1 MKKAISFVLT
11 AVMCAG
17 LLAGCGGT
25 TAGSDSSAAPES
37 AAAPASTEAA
47 EDAEAEAPA
56 ESTAATGAAFK
67 LGGTAPLTG
76 SAAIYGNAVMN
87 GAQIAVD
94 EINAEGGAIQFELK
108 YEDDENDPEKAVS
121 AYNALKDWG
130 MQISL
135 GSVTT

>member
-25 TAGSDSSAAPES
+25 TAGTDSSAAPES

-56 ESTAATGAAFK
+56 ESTAAATGAAFK

-121 AYNALKDWG
+121 AYNALKD
-130 MQISL
+130 
-135 GSVTT
+135 